1 MEPTSRRSELLARVA
16 HLPLFAGLDRRTL
29 VRVADEL
36 EWIALPG
43 GAELF
48 REMDPPDAVYV
59 LIAGCLGAFRDA
71 GERIKLIGRIQAGET
86 VGEMALLSGHPRTA
100 TVRALRDSEVVRFS
114 LAAFERMARAHPEAM
129 LTVARI
135 AVERLERT
143 LDGRHQEPPPRTL
156 ALLPA
161 HDGIDL
167 DTLVERLGR
176 ALGRFGEVVVVDIG
190 FLERSGW

>member
-100 TVRALRDSEVVRFS
+100 TVRALRDSEVVRS
-114 LAAFERMARAHPEAM
+114 AWPPLNAWRAPI
-129 LTVARI
+129 R
-135 AVERLERT
+135 RRC
-143 LDGRHQEPPPRTL
+143 
-156 ALLPA
+156 
-161 HDGIDL
+161 
-167 DTLVERLGR
+167 
-176 ALGRFGEVVVVDIG
+176 
-190 FLERSGW
+190 